1 MAILM
6 PFLFLRLLFKSFKVL
21 AYRHRWKERLGFFN
35 YEFGSNGICIHAV
48 SVGEVICAVPLIK
61 LLKEKNP
68 SLPITVTTTT
78 PSGSERVKS
87 LLGESVFHV
96 YFPFDLPVFIKNFF
110 SKIKPSIFI
119 VVETEL
125 WPATINHCK
134 KNNIDFIVANAR
146 LSTKSFLSYKK
157 ISPLMYSFMKY
168 IKVAAQY
175 ESDSDN
181 FRKLGV
187 PNKNIITTGSIKF
200 DINVKSSVLEY
211 AKSYKSHFS
220 KVGKDFVWIA
230 ASTHDG
236 EEEKILFAHRQLLE
250 RIPNL
255 LLILAPRHPERSSHV
270 SGLLKQEGFNYQKES
285 DSSMLKEETEVLLID
300 SIGKL
305 MEFYGASDLSF
316 VGGSLVNKGGHNP
329 IEPAFWGLPIISGP
343 NFFNFSDIC
352 KKLIDSGA
360 MQIVDDASQL
370 IDNILYYL
378 NYPAHIEVSSNSAL
392 EVISKNKGA
401 TIKLVNLIENSMN

>member
-157 ISPLMYSFMKY
+157 ISPFYS
-168 IKVAAQY
+168 
-175 ESDSDN
+175 
-181 FRKLGV
+181 
-187 PNKNIITTGSIKF
+187 
-200 DINVKSSVLEY
+200 
-211 AKSYKSHFS
+211 
-220 KVGKDFVWIA
+220 
-230 ASTHDG
+230 
-236 EEEKILFAHRQLLE
+236 
-250 RIPNL
+250 
-255 LLILAPRHPERSSHV
+255 
-270 SGLLKQEGFNYQKES
+270 
-285 DSSMLKEETEVLLID
+285 
-300 SIGKL
+300 
-305 MEFYGASDLSF
+305 
-316 VGGSLVNKGGHNP
+316 
-329 IEPAFWGLPIISGP
+329 
-343 NFFNFSDIC
+343 
-352 KKLIDSGA
+352 
-360 MQIVDDASQL
+360 
-370 IDNILYYL
+370 
-378 NYPAHIEVSSNSAL
+378 
-392 EVISKNKGA
+392 
-401 TIKLVNLIENSMN
+401 